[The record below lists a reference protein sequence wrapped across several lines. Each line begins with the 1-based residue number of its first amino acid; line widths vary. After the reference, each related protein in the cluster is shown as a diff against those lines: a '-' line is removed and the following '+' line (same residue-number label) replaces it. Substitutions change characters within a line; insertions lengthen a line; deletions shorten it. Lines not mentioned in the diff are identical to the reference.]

1 MKSFRLFS
9 IFSLI
14 CSAVLSAW
22 SGVGAFAREVMEVAF
37 PAQVPRELV
46 AETLAPV
53 RVQGL
58 PSLRAFR
65 DSLLSRLGDGRNRS
79 PLSVAFVT

>member
-9 IFSLI
+9 ILSLI
-14 CSAVLSAW
+14 SSAVLSVAF
-22 SGVGAFAREVMEVAF
+22 SVGAFAREVMEVAF
-37 PAQVPRELV
+37 PAHVPRDLIV
-46 AETLAPV
+46 TTPAPV

-65 DSLLSRLGDGRNRS
+65 DSFLSRMGDGRERS

>member
-14 CSAVLSAW
+14 CSAALSAW
-22 SGVGAFAREVMEVAF
+22 SGVAAFAREVLEVAF
-37 PAQVPRELV
+37 PAHVPRDLI
-46 AETLAPV
+46 ASTPAPV

-65 DSLLSRLGDGRNRS
+65 DSFLSRMGDGRERS